1 MASEIERKFLVDTAK
16 WKPAADGTLYRQ
28 GYLSTHPERTV
39 RVRIEGDQARLTLK
53 GQTRGISRTEI
64 EFDMPLADAQ
74 LALAELCEQ
83 PIIEKRRHKEEHH
96 GKLWE
101 IDVFLGDNL
110 GLVLAEVE
118 LASEDE
124 VVQVPAWASEE
135 VSHDPR
141 YYNSYLVARPF
152 RSWAPPSGAV

>member
-1 MASEIERKFLVDTAK
+1 MASEIERKFLVDTAQ
-16 WKPAADGTLYRQ
+16 WKPAGEGTLYRQ

-64 EFDMPLADAQ
+64 ELEMPLADAQ

-83 PIIEKRRHKEEHH
+83 PIIEKRRHKEVH
-96 GKLWE
+96 GGKEWE
-101 IDVFLGDNL
+101 IDVFLGDNA

-118 LASEDE
+118 LASEE
-124 VVQVPAWASEE
+124 EAVQVPPWATEE

-141 YYNSYLVARPF
+141 YYNSYLVARPY
-152 RSWAPPSGAV
+152 RTWMPVSGAV